1 MYGRQ
6 ILKKLNGLAIHK
18 KRFNCS
24 EIVFNLYVVSI
35 TFLLFPRLLKW
46 QVFLA
51 LPTHITIST
60 HTNYVFPTTNHVFHA
75 YCEVSGPPVQHK
87 KSFYCT
93 LQVHIACTS
102 LPKVYSMPPLSLHS
116 KSSYISQN
124 LCHNRPSPCCPTPL
138 FQSEAKC
145 ETIDTKII
153 F

>member
-35 TFLLFPRLLKW
+35 TFFLFPRLLKW

-51 LPTHITIST
+51 VPTHITVST
-60 HTNYVFPTTNHVFHA
+60 HTNYVISTTNHVLHA
-75 YCEVSGPPVQHK
+75 CC
-87 KSFYCT
+87 FCCT
-93 LQVHIACTS
+93 LQVHIARTS

-124 LCHNRPSPCCPTPL
+124 LRHNRPSPCCHKPL

-145 ETIDTKII
+145 ETIDTKMI